1 MRRYDVPRLAFIN
14 KCDRSGADPI
24 RVLNQMRDK
33 LKLNCSPVQLPL
45 GLEDKLRGLIDVVEQ
60 RAYSFGGPFGNE
72 ITEVGGPCRPLLLA
86 SLTNVLP
93 ESVLSAACADHGRH
107 CSLFCERH
115 FLRDDRRWSEAHSSV
130 AASCLRHR
138 GCCLKYLLQ
147 PCAWHTFITLLCDQY
162 WAVCGA
168 SYYIFRM
175 HRLGR

>member
-72 ITEVGGPCRPLLLA
+72 ITEVRHQVQAP
-86 SLTNVLP
+86 V
-93 ESVLSAACADHGRH
+93 ACK
-107 CSLFCERH
+107 
-115 FLRDDRRWSEAHSSV
+115 
-130 AASCLRHR
+130 
-138 GCCLKYLLQ
+138 CCLYAIGQ
-147 PCAWHTFITLLCDQY
+147 SVVIS
-162 WAVCGA
+162 V
-168 SYYIFRM
+168 
-175 HRLGR
+175 

>member
-72 ITEVGGPCRPLLLA
+72 ITEVRPGLQPLLLLCLLLA
-86 SLTNVLP
+86 SVFVCCRT
-93 ESVLSAACADHGRH
+93 AC
-107 CSLFCERH
+107 C
-115 FLRDDRRWSEAHSSV
+115 
-130 AASCLRHR
+130 
-138 GCCLKYLLQ
+138 Q
-147 PCAWHTFITLLCDQY
+147 
-162 WAVCGA
+162 
-168 SYYIFRM
+168 
-175 HRLGR
+175 